1 MLRCFILLLI
11 VTISACAPS
20 RFVQPLA
27 INEQAIGFNL
37 GGSLIDYSGT
47 TIPVPL
53 TAITYGRGLKENLTI
68 FGSLHTTSLLFNNL
82 QLEAGAVFQWSKQEG
97 WKPGLSNALVFNFIT
112 ELSEG
117 NAKLW
122 PQIDG
127 NAFWNF
133 NNKKHTTYLGYS
145 LWIDNKIM
153 ADNGIGVFNPH
164 LGYTYRKGDWDF
176 NTELKFLA
184 PAFDN
189 SKVFVPYQSAM
200 GSQGANG
207 IYFNIS
213 KRF

>member
-1 MLRCFILLLI
+1 MYKYLIPLLI
-11 VTISACAPS
+11 LTMSACAPS

-27 INEQAIGFNL
+27 AGEQAIGFNL
-37 GGSLIDYSGT
+37 GGSLIDYNGT

-53 TAITYGRGLKENLTI
+53 TAITYGNGLKEQLTV
-68 FGSLHTTSLLFNNL
+68 FGSLHTTALLFNNL
-82 QLEAGAVFQWSKQEG
+82 QLEGGAVAQWKEQEG
-97 WKPGLSNALVFNFIT
+97 WKPAISTAITFNFIT

-133 NNKKHTTYLGYS
+133 KDKKYTTYLGYS

-153 ADNGIGVFNPH
+153 ADNGLGLFNPH
-164 LGYTYRKGDWDF
+164 LGYTYRKGSWDL
-176 NTELKFLA
+176 NAELKFLA
-184 PAFDN
+184 PGFDN
-189 SKVFVPYQSAM
+189 SKVFIPYQSIT
-200 GSQGANG
+200 GTQGATG
-207 IYFNIS
+207 IYFNVS